1 MKIKTNVK
9 FLQEGGTME
18 APTEQSQAAPNA
30 GAPAGG
36 SEDPIMV
43 LAQMAAQALQ
53 NNDGQ
58 MALQVCEGFL
68 QLVQQM
74 AGEAGA
80 QEPQGE
86 PVYRK
91 GGKLAYRNNN

>member
-9 FLQEGGTME
+9 FMQEGGAVE
-18 APTEQSQAAPNA
+18 AP
-30 GAPAGG
+30 APAQQGG
-36 SEDPIMV
+36 EDPIMA

-58 MALQVCEGFL
+58 LALQVCQGFL
-68 QLVQQM
+68 QLVQEM
-74 AGEAGA
+74 AGGA
-80 QEPQGE
+80 EQSAPQGE

-91 GGKLAYRNNN
+91 GGKLAYKIND